1 MRIVQPVIEQLKA
14 QSHPVCHYIYD
25 LVGLEHHLQHITSSL
40 PSNCQMYYAMKA
52 NSERTILDTISQYVE
67 GFEVASQ
74 GEIAKGLALNQ
85 QIILFLVALVRQT
98 RN

>member
-1 MRIVQPVIEQLKA
+1 MRIVQPVIEQKA
-14 QSHPVCHYIYD
+14 QSHPVCHY

-40 PSNCQMYYAMKA
+40 PSNCQMYYAMKR

-74 GEIAKGLALNQ
+74 GEIAKVLLLNQ

>member
-25 LVGLEHHLQHITSSL
+25 LDELKSHLQHITSSL

-52 NSERTILDTISQYVE
+52 NSERTI
-67 GFEVASQ
+67 
-74 GEIAKGLALNQ
+74 
-85 QIILFLVALVRQT
+85 QIQLVSMLKDSKLHLKVK
-98 RN
+98 

>member
-74 GEIAKGLALNQ
+74 GEIAKGLA
-85 QIILFLVALVRQT
+85 FKPAKSYYFWWPW
-98 RN
+98 

>member
-25 LVGLEHHLQHITSSL
+25 LVGLEHHLQRITSSL

-52 NSERTILDTISQYVE
+52 NSE
-67 GFEVASQ
+67 
-74 GEIAKGLALNQ
+74 
-85 QIILFLVALVRQT
+85 
-98 RN
+98 

>member
-40 PSNCQMYYAMKA
+40 PSIVRSLFA
-52 NSERTILDTISQYVE
+52 
-67 GFEVASQ
+67 F
-74 GEIAKGLALNQ
+74 IA
-85 QIILFLVALVRQT
+85 
-98 RN
+98 